1 MAEKVFK
8 NLPPVN
14 KSFSR
19 ERIEET
25 LSHMRSALE
34 KAKAKND
41 EHAIRI
47 FTRDVKNIED
57 MLVEYDACE
66 RKEKPRPRSVNRK
79 GNT

>member
-1 MAEKVFK
+1 MAEKVFR

-41 EHAIRI
+41 EHAIKT

-66 RKEKPRPRSVNRK
+66 RKENQRPRTAGRK
-79 GNT
+79 RTT